1 MAHPEAALPRLRAAQ
16 RPRMYPRPYLS
27 LCNAR
32 RRPLTALFALVLM
45 FISGGLRAH
54 DNKIIDLIA
63 NTRESVVGIGTTQP
77 LRVPVNQLR
86 GTGFAVG
93 DGSLIVTNAHVVR
106 DVLDVVNNERYVVFA
121 GRGDDAKGIAC
132 SIEARDD
139 IHDLAL
145 LRLKGGIRLKPL
157 EVGNSDAVREGQ
169 HVAFTGFPIGTVLG
183 LYPVTHEGMV
193 SAITPI
199 AVRAGSSRELNAAR
213 VRRLSDPFPVFQLDA
228 TAYPGNSGSPVFDID
243 SGAVVGVI
251 NQVFVKG
258 SRENVLTDPSD
269 IAYAI
274 PSVHLGKLL
283 QKHR

>member
-1 MAHPEAALPRLRAAQ
+1 MAHPEHKARPHTAQ
-16 RPRMYPRPYLS
+16 HPRMNPRPS
-27 LCNAR
+27 LFFCGAR
-32 RRPLTALFALVLM
+32 RRPLKTLFALLIICM
-45 FISGGLRAH
+45 SGGVHAH
-54 DNKIIDLIA
+54 GNEIIDLIA
-63 NTRESVVGIGTTQP
+63 NTRASVVGIGTTQP
-77 LRVPVNQLR
+77 LRVPLNQLR

-132 SIEARDD
+132 TIEARDD

-145 LRLKGGIRLKPL
+145 LKLKGGIRLKPL
-157 EVGNSDAVREGQ
+157 KVGDSDAVREGQ

-183 LYPVTHEGMV
+183 LYPVTHEGMI

-213 VRRLSDPFPVFQLDA
+213 VRRLGDPFPVFQLDA

-274 PSVHLGKLL
+274 PSKHLEKLL
-283 QKHR
+283 QKHP

>member
-1 MAHPEAALPRLRAAQ
+1 MAHPEHKARPHTAQ
-16 RPRMYPRPYLS
+16 HPRMNPRPS
-27 LCNAR
+27 LFFCGAR
-32 RRPLTALFALVLM
+32 RRPLTTLFALLIICM
-45 FISGGLRAH
+45 SGGVHAH
-54 DNKIIDLIA
+54 GNEIIDLIA
-63 NTRESVVGIGTTQP
+63 NTRASVVGIGTTQP
-77 LRVPVNQLR
+77 LRVPLNQLR

-132 SIEARDD
+132 TIEARDD
-139 IHDLAL
+139 VHDLAL
-145 LRLKGGIRLKPL
+145 LKLKGGIRLKPIK
-157 EVGNSDAVREGQ
+157 VGDSDAVREGQ

-183 LYPVTHEGMV
+183 LYPVTHEGMI

-213 VRRLSDPFPVFQLDA
+213 VRRLGDPFPVFQLDA

-274 PSVHLGKLL
+274 PSKHLEKLL
-283 QKHR
+283 QKHP